1 MTDGREEPSASYKLG
16 NGWVILHWCANLTII
31 LTGFTFIPARI
42 NAQPDGQVFIVWA
55 AVQVAVL
62 VVLGMASQFA
72 VMRPLSMENWASP
85 LRMCVLFLAGV
96 AWYFAAHAIVPALG
110 GFWLVEIIPSAV
122 LLSVASAMGFLYIV
136 DYCRATSETDFWK
149 HAVPDPL
156 SPPLWCSFPLR
167 GSPSP
172 VPPSAA
178 WFPSCGT
185 SRIDASRPL

>member
-62 VVLGMASQFA
+62 VVLGMASQIT

-85 LRMCVLFLAGV
+85 LRMCALFLAGV

-122 LLSVASAMGFLYIV
+122 LLLSLIHIFAMRCGLPIGV
-136 DYCRATSETDFWK
+136 HGLLRDSLGSSLRI
-149 HAVPDPL
+149 
-156 SPPLWCSFPLR
+156 PLR
-167 GSPSP
+167 FR
-172 VPPSAA
+172 ARNR
-178 WFPSCGT
+178 T
-185 SRIDASRPL
+185 

>member
-42 NAQPDGQVFIVWA
+42 NAQPDGQVFIVCA
-55 AVQVAVL
+55 IVQVAVL
-62 VVLGMASQFA
+62 VVLGIASQIT

-85 LRMCVLFLAGV
+85 LRTCALFLAGI

-136 DYCRATSETDFWK
+136 DKRSRTCR
-149 HAVPDPL
+149 
-156 SPPLWCSFPLR
+156 
-167 GSPSP
+167 
-172 VPPSAA
+172 
-178 WFPSCGT
+178 
-185 SRIDASRPL
+185 SRLFRT